1 MDRTLSRNWW
11 AFSLRGALAI
21 VFALL
26 IVAWSDATP
35 TSIARIFGVFAIAE
49 GALAIGASLGAT
61 RDVDRPWPLLFEGA
75 IGVGFGVIALIA
87 PFRAL
92 ATVAWVVASWI
103 AMVGLLEGAT
113 ALKLGKHVATP
124 RLLSG
129 LAVVSLLAAAAM
141 VLTPRA
147 GEIVTVWL
155 LGAWSAFLGAVTFI
169 IGMVLRRDR
178 PEPTIELRTS
188 VPALVPSRPST
199 ASRPSVRRRFIPK
212 GFEGRN

>member
-21 VFALL
+21 LFALL

-35 TSIARIFGVFAIAE
+35 TSLARIFGVFAIGE
-49 GALAIGASLGAT
+49 GALAIGASLGAQ
-61 RDVDRPWPLLFEGA
+61 RDVDRPWPLVFEGA
-75 IGVGFGVIALIA
+75 IGIGFGLIALVA
-87 PFRAL
+87 PFRSL
-92 ATVAWVVASWI
+92 STVAWVVASWI

-113 ALKLGKHVATP
+113 ALKFGKHVATP

-129 LAVVSLLAAAAM
+129 VAVVSLLTAAGM
-141 VLTPRA
+141 VLSPRA

-178 PEPTIELRTS
+178 FEPTIELRTS
-188 VPALVPSRPST
+188 VPSLVPTRSSS
-199 ASRPSVRRRFIPK
+199 SRPSVSRRFIPK
-212 GFEGRN
+212 GFEGRS